1 MDRHIEVELK
11 ELKEKML
18 AMGGYVEQAIKDSTD
33 ALILRDS
40 ERLVRVHQ
48 VEEKINRAHIEVDE
62 LCLTLLARQAPVAA
76 DLRMVLAIIKIN
88 TDLERMGDQA
98 TNIAYNTKDYLTQLP
113 LTPFPAIARMSEI
126 VSSMVR
132 DALDAFMR
140 TDANLAREVL
150 RRDDEV
156 DRHKNETFHTLIQI
170 MKTQPEHVDS
180 AMDIIL
186 VARNLE
192 RLGDHATNIAEDAI
206 FAYTGQDIRHHAL
219 DNSDQFRKVG
229 L

>member
-33 ALILRDS
+33 ALIQRAP
-40 ERLVRVHQ
+40 ERLLRVHQ
-48 VEEKINRAHIEVDE
+48 IEETINHAHIEVDE
-62 LCLTLLARQAPVAA
+62 LCLALLARQAPVAA

-98 TNIAYNTKDYLTQLP
+98 TNIAHNTKDYLAQVP
-113 LTPFPAIARMSEI
+113 LTPFPAIAPMADI
-126 VSSMVR
+126 VTSMVR

-140 TDANLAREVL
+140 TDAKLASDVL
-150 RRDDEV
+150 RRDDQV
-156 DRHKNETFHTLIQI
+156 DTFKNEIFRELIRI
-170 MKTQPEHVDS
+170 MKTNPSLVES

-206 FAYTGQDIRHHAL
+206 FAYTGQDIRHRPRTE
-219 DNSDQFRKVG
+219 NVRKVSF
-229 L
+229 